1 MAFLSGKILDV
12 LKKGAEVKSADG
24 TVLAL
29 VEAFDKGIVLAIVE
43 PNLIDEIA
51 KEQTVILRREAPN
64 PQTAFFV
71 VTKIVS
77 GKTAKAVNDAFA
89 RQLKNMHEQQ
99 MRLAEHKAENGGM
112 IG

>member
-1 MAFLSGKILDV
+1 MKSPQSIYGVI
-12 LKKGAEVKSADG
+12 GAEPLLS
-24 TVLAL
+24 
-29 VEAFDKGIVLAIVE
+29 F
-43 PNLIDEIA
+43 DEIA
-51 KEQTVILRREAPN
+51 KEQTVILRRETPN

-77 GKTAKAVNDAFA
+77 GKTAKAINDAFA
-89 RQLKNMHEQQ
+89 RQLKNMQEQQ